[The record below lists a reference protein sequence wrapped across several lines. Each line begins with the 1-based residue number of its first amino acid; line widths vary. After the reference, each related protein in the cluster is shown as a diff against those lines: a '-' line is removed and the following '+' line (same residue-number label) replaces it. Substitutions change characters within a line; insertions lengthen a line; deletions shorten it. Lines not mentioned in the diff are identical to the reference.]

1 MAFPKGER
9 AKGMKGI
16 VHKLEFSLQ
25 FMDIMITADYFFFR
39 SSIDAKLDYII
50 QQLAAEKAN

>member
-1 MAFPKGER
+1 
-9 AKGMKGI
+9 
-16 VHKLEFSLQ
+16 
-25 FMDIMITADYFFFR
+25 MDIMITANDFFSR